1 MVFFPGLSGKGRS
14 SGTLESLSGVIERW
28 ISNKAEGRHRRSR
41 DARLSEP
48 WKRTLN
54 GQRNGV
60 IRRIH

>member
-1 MVFFPGLSGKGRS
+1 MVFFPGLSGKGGS

-48 WKRTLN
+48 
-54 GQRNGV
+54 
-60 IRRIH
+60 